1 MKKLATFL
9 AVASIALP
17 AVAAPNDATVIHAAQ
32 DAVHSIRMNAAA
44 RSMKTDVSPRRYDLL
59 VRYSSDLDP
68 ESDSR
73 ALLQEFVSRLM
84 KAGID
89 PSGKTSI
96 NVCSVQV
103 GLKTPTGKDAVRP
116 LGCLHYNPFTEA
128 VTFDPS

>member
-9 AVASIALP
+9 AAASIALP
-17 AVAAPNDATVIHAAQ
+17 AVAAPNDAAVIRAAQ

-59 VRYSSDLDP
+59 VRYSSELNP
-68 ESDSR
+68 EGDSR
-73 ALLQEFVSRLM
+73 ALLQAFVSQLM

-96 NVCSVQV
+96 NVCSVQI
-103 GLKTPTGKDAVRP
+103 GLKTPTGKDAVRS

>member
-1 MKKLATFL
+1 MKKLAVFIAAASAAITAL
-9 AVASIALP
+9 AS
-17 AVAAPNDATVIHAAQ
+17 PNDAKVIQAAQ
-32 DAVHSIRMNAAA
+32 DAVHSIRMNPAA

-59 VRYSSDLDP
+59 VRYSADLDP
-68 ESDSR
+68 EGDAR

-96 NVCSVQV
+96 NVCSVQI
-103 GLKTPTGKDAVRP
+103 GLKTPTGKDAVRS

-128 VTFDPS
+128 VTFDRS